1 MIAGIH
7 LHLNAQCSGNAI
19 WLNDPNDGLMEDTGL
34 IAGSVLVYASTNGT
48 MSSGRPLYRTT
59 SSTWKGLN
67 YAGLQVWRAY
77 SSIASNYTS
86 FALSSPLDSNVFHVR
101 VDNIRGDFPNMET
114 QSVRG
119 FYQGTAVAST
129 FKDPVNGAT
138 RSGNSIVGGSTTN
151 STTQSA
157 MRVFFHSPV
166 DSIVVQQTSLSD
178 WIIAE
183 LMVECLYVLPSA
195 LHAWNAEKAGGQV
208 NLSWIYKDGPPIRC
222 FEVERSTDG
231 IAFSTIA
238 KQNSSNSIQYATQD
252 TDPANGKNYY
262 RLKMVYENGHIAY
275 SDIVVISWQH
285 LSLLRVYPNPASAV
299 IMISLGVR
307 QYTLGIYSID
317 GRAKEM
323 RMNARGL
330 QTINISNWP
339 KGCYLVRAAWS
350 GGAVTKTVWIR

>member
-1 MIAGIH
+1 
-7 LHLNAQCSGNAI
+7 
-19 WLNDPNDGLMEDTGL
+19 MEDTGL

-67 YAGLQVWRAY
+67 YTGLQVWRAY

-119 FYQGTAVAST
+119 FFQGTAVAST

-157 MRVFFHSPV
+157 MRVFFHGPV

-183 LMVECLYVLPSA
+183 LMVECMYVLPSA
-195 LHAWNAEKAGGQV
+195 LHGWNAIQAGRQV
-208 NLSWIYKDGPPIRC
+208 NLEWMYDDGSSIRY
-222 FEVERSTDG
+222 FDVERSTDG
-231 IAFSTIA
+231 IVFSTLA
-238 KQNSSNSIQYATQD
+238 RQYGSNARQYTAED
-252 TDPANGKNYY
+252 LEPADGKNYY
-262 RLKMVYENGHIAY
+262 RLKLVYRNGHTSY
-275 SDIVVISWQH
+275 SDLVVIRWQEP
-285 LSLLRVYPNPASAV
+285 SPFRIFPNPASTV
-299 IMISLGVR
+299 LMIAPGVR
-307 QYTLGIYSID
+307 QYNLRIYSME
-317 GRAKEM
+317 GRVKVNH
-323 RMNARGL
+323 MNTRGL
-330 QTINISNWP
+330 QTIDISQWA
-339 KGCYLVRAAWS
+339 KGIYLVKADWP
-350 GGAVTKTVWIR
+350 GGIITKTVWIR